1 MDDDDV
7 GVSYCCTLLT
17 N

>member
-1 MDDDDV
+1 MDDDV
-7 GVSYCCTLLT
+7 IGVSYCCTLLT